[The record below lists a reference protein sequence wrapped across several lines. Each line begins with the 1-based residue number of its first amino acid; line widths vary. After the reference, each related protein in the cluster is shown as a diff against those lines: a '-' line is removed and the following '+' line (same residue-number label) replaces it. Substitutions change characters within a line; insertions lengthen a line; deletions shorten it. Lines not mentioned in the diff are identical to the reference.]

1 MASSLE
7 NSKYAPFHVNQHI
20 AAKNIVRVF
29 RAGEIAYALLWAEV
43 QSGKTGTFH
52 RVAQRMLRRG
62 LVDRVYLL
70 CGSNELALYN
80 QALEDRDTYA
90 TPSMEIVFR
99 QHFERT
105 ELNLERTLLIVD
117 ESHIDQSQGQM
128 LSKFLAKYGLNLSGT
143 LPIMLEKQTYI
154 LSVDATPYAEFA
166 AHVHG
171 RSLPKHVEQLA
182 PGTNY
187 FGPAQYHASGLIH
200 ETFSITERPDR
211 FQACMAL
218 YCNRPAKWCL
228 VRVTKDETTAALA
241 TIASAHGYRLLF
253 YTSDRTDVAITAKE
267 KTSSH
272 MPCLEDAPIAPTIV
286 VIKGRLRAGKVVP
299 KKHVGF
305 VWEDSINPK
314 TDTIVQSLLGRM
326 CGYVFGEAK
335 PHIFLPSAILRENDG
350 RAIESSELARH
361 TLSPEMIPRSG
372 TNLTHAR
379 LARVAPEGKT
389 QCPSIL
395 LDLSA
400 AHDAEDGDE
409 DYIDVADTDASRS
422 AIMAACL
429 SALRASGRA
438 TTSPSFTNEQREEI
452 LPILADISSD
462 DCHVRFVRTDSAASR
477 KNYFK
482 ELRAAHLS
490 GTAPAEHISDAP
502 FLTFVVV
509 QDGYAENGAVPGH
522 VYCIFYTV
530 ASSPV
535 TARHLES
542 RIAVDN
548 GHSLFSI
555 HDPEMAAE
563 ATAVTAIG
571 LKKDALISPAVF
583 DHSMREI
590 LGLWRDGLL
599 HVDPCL
605 TSVKGRFSFS
615 QEAFHYADS
624 KHNTVEE
631 ILSHLKAEFRLK
643 TLKAKYARGPAP
655 RSVFNI
661 VKITWS
667 A

>member
-1 MASSLE
+1 MASLLE
-7 NSKYAPFHVNQHI
+7 NSKHAPFHANQYI
-20 AAKNIVRVF
+20 AAKHIVRAF
-29 RAGEIAYALLWAEV
+29 RGGDIAYALLWAEV

-52 RVAQRMLRRG
+52 CVAQMMLERG
-62 LVDRVYLL
+62 LIDRVYLL
-70 CGSNELALYN
+70 CGSNELTLYN

-90 TPSMEIVFR
+90 TPSMEVVFR

-105 ELNLERTLLIVD
+105 ELNVERTLLIVD

-128 LSKFLAKYGLNLSGT
+128 LSKFLGKYDLNLSGT
-143 LPIMLEKQTYI
+143 LPVMLENETYI

-171 RSLPKHVEQLA
+171 RSLPKHVEMLT
-182 PGTNY
+182 PGTGY

-200 ETFSITERPDR
+200 ETFSIMERPDR
-211 FQACMAL
+211 FQALVAAYCM
-218 YCNRPAKWCL
+218 RPLKWCL
-228 VRVTKDETTAALA
+228 VRVTKDET
-241 TIASAHGYRLLF
+241 ASALTAIATECGYRILS
-253 YTSDRTDVAITAKE
+253 YTSDKTEVAITAKE
-267 KTSSH
+267 KTSAR
-272 MPCLEDAPIAPTIV
+272 MPCLEDPPTAPTIV

-299 KKHVGF
+299 KAHVGF

-326 CGYVFGEAK
+326 CGYAFGESK
-335 PHIFLPSAILRENDG
+335 PHIFLPSSILRENDG
-350 RAIESSELARH
+350 RTISSSELARH

-379 LARVAPEGKT
+379 LARVAPDGKT
-389 QCPSIL
+389 QCPAIL
-395 LDLSA
+395 LDLSTRPA
-400 AHDAEDGDE
+400 DDDDE
-409 DYIDVADTDASRS
+409 DYVVVTDMSASRAS
-422 AIMAACL
+422 IKDACL
-429 SALRASGRA
+429 RALWASSHVE
-438 TTSPSFTNEQREEI
+438 TTPSITNEQREEI
-452 LPILADISSD
+452 LRKLEGLTAD
-462 DCHVRFVRTDSAASR
+462 DCHVRFVRTDSAPSR
-477 KNYFK
+477 KSYFK
-482 ELRAAHLS
+482 ELRVAHLS
-490 GTAPAEHISDAP
+490 GTAPAEHISDTP

-509 QDGYAENGAVPGH
+509 QDGYEMDDAVPGH
-522 VYCIFYTV
+522 VYCIFYTS

-555 HDPEMAAE
+555 HDPVMASE

-590 LGLWRDGLL
+590 LGMWRDGLL

-615 QEAFHYADS
+615 QTAFHYSDS
-624 KHNTVEE
+624 KHNTVET
-631 ILSHLKAEFRLK
+631 ILAHLKAEFRLK
-643 TLKAKYARGPAP
+643 TLTAKYARGPAP

-661 VKITWS
+661 INITWS